1 MNANLKKTGSS
12 ASVVLDLP
20 NQSPVLRFPLLD
32 DMGTE
37 LLARADALAEY
48 IKKHPAAAHAIEGM
62 EQTVVIY
69 LEHEHEEFHIQRAHG
84 GLLIT
89 DHFTSRSR
97 PVGNGL
103 IISFTTDGC
112 EISNLLRDAKASMER
127 SLGHSVDLDAIYATA
142 AGNAPHIHE
151 DTNCGCFACKRR
163 FRGHEVVRFIPE
175 TYGSKTALCPYCEL
189 DAVLSEETLPVGLSC
204 SDELLALMNEAY
216 FSGFVSEEN

>member
-32 DMGTE
+32 DTGAE
-37 LLARADALAEY
+37 LLARADVLAEY
-48 IKKHPAAAHAIEGM
+48 IKNHPDAARAIEGM

-69 LEHEHEEFHIQRAHG
+69 LEPEQEEFHIQRAHG

-103 IISFTTDGC
+103 ILCFTADGC
-112 EISNLLRDAKASMER
+112 EISNLLQDAKTSLEQ
-127 SLGHSVDLDAIYATA
+127 SLGHSVDLDSIYASA
-142 AGNAPHIHE
+142 AGNAPHIHK

-163 FRGHEVVRFIPE
+163 FQGHEVVRFIPE
-175 TYGSKTALCPYCEL
+175 SHGSKTALCPYCEL
-189 DAVLSEETLPVGLSC
+189 DAVLSEKTLPAGLSC
-204 SDELLALMNEAY
+204 SDELLALMNVSY
-216 FSGFVSEEN
+216 FNGWESMDQ